1 MWHGGGWLWGQV
13 LPWLWLRPGDEFAI
27 EHMRLYGSSHP
38 QGFIFGLSGVLY
50 DGVVSWSFFENIA
63 VFTAVDDDIVVH
75 RLTVETA

>member
-1 MWHGGGWLWGQV
+1 MNIRY
-13 LPWLWLRPGDEFAI
+13 P
-27 EHMRLYGSSHP
+27 LYEGVYRILT
-38 QGFIFGLSGVLY
+38 FIFGLSGVLY